1 MVKIPIKPYWPQV
14 QATFM
19 RRRDQ
24 WVMESEMLANDM
36 SLWLAEQYGAVI
48 RGRKHLYF
56 VFDTEQEAE
65 YFVLVFGEKN
75 G

>member
-1 MVKIPIKPYWPQV
+1 MVKIPIEPYWKQV
-14 QATFM
+14 QETFM

-24 WVMESEMLANDM
+24 WAMESENMANEM
-36 SLWLAEQYGAVI
+36 ALWLVEQYGATM

-56 VFDTEQEAE
+56 VFNTEREAD
-65 YFVLVFGEKN
+65 YFVLVFGERN

>member
-1 MVKIPIKPYWPQV
+1 MIKLPIDPYWTQV

-19 RRRDQ
+19 KRRDQ
-24 WVMESEMLANDM
+24 WAMESENTANEM
-36 SLWLAEQYGAVI
+36 ALWLAEQYGAVI

-56 VFDTEQEAE
+56 VFNTEREAE
-65 YFVLVFGEKN
+65 YFVLVFGENN

>member
-1 MVKIPIKPYWPQV
+1 
-14 QATFM
+14 
-19 RRRDQ
+19 
-24 WVMESEMLANDM
+24 M
-36 SLWLAEQYGAVI
+36 SLWLAQQYGAVI